1 MAARKNGL
9 AARCLSHRWCGEQ
22 LCWSRRCP
30 RVALER
36 SLHRLSMRYDADRRR
51 GGLVAQERKQQTGA
65 LVADAIKATAV
76 TESTA
81 AAATDVMD
89 RVAGMIKKA
98 VDRSSGRR
106 FRGEDGQTPAIKTA
120 AADLPLDVLRSM
132 DIRVDRWSVPHCA
145 ARTPCGFS
153 RRLRTLQRQLRSR
166 RMRPANAK
174 TSGAHVSRGD
184 VPTYE
189 GLGPCHRIAT
199 RARICST
206 DFYTYACGDSR
217 TAQRSPPRRV
227 G

>member
-1 MAARKNGL
+1 VVWRAAL
-9 AARCLSHRWCGEQ
+9 LVSARPEGGAGAVASSPQHAL
-22 LCWSRRCP
+22 RCC
-30 RVALER
+30 
-36 SLHRLSMRYDADRRR
+36 DADRRR

-132 DIRVDRWSVPHCA
+132 DIRVDPWSAPPCA

-153 RRLRTLQRQLRSR
+153 RRLRTHQHQLRSR

-184 VPTYE
+184 VPTYD
-189 GLGPCHRIAT
+189 GAGPVPPDCHARSHMQHRLLHL
-199 RARICST
+199 RARR
-206 DFYTYACGDSR
+206 FEDSVKI
-217 TAQRSPPRRV
+217 APRRV